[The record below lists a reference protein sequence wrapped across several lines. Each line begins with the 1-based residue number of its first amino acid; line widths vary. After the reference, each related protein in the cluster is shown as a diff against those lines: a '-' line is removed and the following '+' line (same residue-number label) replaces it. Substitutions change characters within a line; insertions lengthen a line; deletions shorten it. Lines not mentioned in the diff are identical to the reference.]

1 LRVPVPFLAWNGYLS
16 CVASESVIAN
26 STVTGAEPWLVLPPA
41 LAVPPGAGAICDD
54 EGARK
59 IGRGAAEGAFTTAP
73 VMVAHAS
80 LTARRLGLS
89 PPPRSPDI
97 LDVLELYAF
106 VRPARFCA
114 PSPSGL
120 ALALGLSEPK
130 GAEAQAEAL
139 RHAAGALLRELAD
152 PAYPG
157 REEAFTLVETLA
169 RAPTG
174 AWGWAW
180 RVSGALQHTPMRDR
194 RYRGSGLDAWSRL
207 PEWEDEAPRGE
218 AGSAPVD
225 SESARIRLAKLLQ
238 ASGLDETRPTQSD
251 YAAEAAYAFSPRN
264 EEGRPRVLLAE
275 AGTGTGKTLGYL
287 APASVWA
294 ERNQGAAWVSTYTRA
309 LQRQI
314 DRESAS
320 LWPDPVERKRKT
332 VVRKG
337 RENYLCLL
345 NLQDMVQAAQL
356 GNGDLIGLAL
366 TSRWA
371 LHTRDGDMTGG
382 DFPGWLPGLFATH
395 ASNQASAANLV
406 DRRGEC
412 VHAACPH
419 YRTCF
424 VEKTIRASRRA
435 DLVVANHALVM
446 TQAAFDGA
454 RSARGLKQDGETAA
468 LKRIV
473 FDEGH
478 HLFDAADSAFS
489 ACLSGQEAAE
499 LRRWI
504 RGPEGRGRRG
514 RGLEQRLGD
523 LVGDDSA
530 AQKALKDAIH
540 AAAAFP
546 GEGISG
552 RIAPPSGEV
561 NPVGPIEQ
569 FLMAALEQIRART
582 SEAASSASSE
592 FGTECA
598 VRPATEPLLETA
610 RGAAQAIAALEAP
623 LLALARHLEDIL
635 DEESAELEPSAR
647 ARIEGALRGLDR
659 RARMTLPGWRS
670 MLAALQDG
678 GDEPD
683 PDFVDWLSVETAFGR
698 IHDVALRR
706 HWIDPTVPL
715 EAAVILPSHGVLVT
729 SATLSDPIAAAAG
742 GDQFD
747 MARMRTGSS
756 RLIEAPRTLKVES
769 PFDYEAHSRVIVVTD
784 VAKDDP
790 RQTAAA
796 MRELFLAAG
805 GGSLGLF
812 TAIRRLKAVYERLG
826 PDLARAGYPLYAQ
839 HVDPLEVGALVDIFR
854 AEQDSC
860 LLGTDAVR
868 DGVDVPGRSLRL
880 LAFDR
885 VPWPRP
891 DLLHKARR
899 LKFGGESAAG
909 RGYDDSLARARIAQA
924 FGRLIRRADDKGVF
938 VMLDAATPTRLFA
951 SLPPGAEVMRMGLV
965 EAVELTKGF
974 LEE

>member
-1 LRVPVPFLAWNGYLS
+1 
-16 CVASESVIAN
+16 
-26 STVTGAEPWLVLPPA
+26 
-41 LAVPPGAGAICDD
+41 
-54 EGARK
+54 
-59 IGRGAAEGAFTTAP
+59 
-73 VMVAHAS
+73 
-80 LTARRLGLS
+80 
-89 PPPRSPDI
+89 
-97 LDVLELYAF
+97 
-106 VRPARFCA
+106 
-114 PSPSGL
+114 
-120 ALALGLSEPK
+120 
-130 GAEAQAEAL
+130 
-139 RHAAGALLRELAD
+139 
-152 PAYPG
+152 
-157 REEAFTLVETLA
+157 
-169 RAPTG
+169 
-174 AWGWAW
+174 
-180 RVSGALQHTPMRDR
+180 
-194 RYRGSGLDAWSRL
+194 
-207 PEWEDEAPRGE
+207 
-218 AGSAPVD
+218 
-225 SESARIRLAKLLQ
+225 
-238 ASGLDETRPTQSD
+238 
-251 YAAEAAYAFSPRN
+251 
-264 EEGRPRVLLAE
+264 
-275 AGTGTGKTLGYL
+275 
-287 APASVWA
+287 
-294 ERNQGAAWVSTYTRA
+294 
-309 LQRQI
+309 
-314 DRESAS
+314 
-320 LWPDPVERKRKT
+320 
-332 VVRKG
+332 
-337 RENYLCLL
+337 
-345 NLQDMVQAAQL
+345 MVQAAQL

-366 TSRWA
+366 TARWA
-371 LHTRDGDMTGG
+371 LHSRDGDMTGG
-382 DFPGWLPGLFATH
+382 DFPGWLPGLFAVGPS
-395 ASNQASAANLV
+395 AQASAANLV

-412 VHAACPH
+412 VHAACSH

-454 RSARGLKQDGETAA
+454 RTARGLKQDNETAA

-523 LVGDDSA
+523 LCADNEPA
-530 AQKALKDAIH
+530 RKALQDAIR
-540 AAAAFP
+540 AAAALP
-546 GEGISG
+546 GEGVSG

-610 RGAAQAIAALEAP
+610 RGAAQAIAAVEAP

-635 DEESAELEPSAR
+635 DDEASELDGASR

-670 MLAALQDG
+670 MLAALEEG
-678 GDEPD
+678 GSEPD

-715 EAAVILPSHGVLVT
+715 EAAVVLPSHGVLVT
-729 SATLSDPIAAAAG
+729 SATLSDPVAEASG
-742 GDQFD
+742 GDLFG
-747 MARMRTGSS
+747 MARMRTGAA
-756 RLIEAPRTLKVES
+756 RLIEPARTLKVES
-769 PFDYEAHSRVIVVTD
+769 PFDYAANSRVIVVQD

-796 MRELFLAAG
+796 MRELFLAASG
-805 GGSLGLF
+805 GGLGLF

-826 PDLARAGYPLYAQ
+826 PDLAKAQIPLYAQ

-899 LKFGGESAAG
+899 EKFGGLSGKG
-909 RGYDDSLARARIAQA
+909 RGYDDALARAKVAQA
-924 FGRLIRRADDKGVF
+924 FGRLIRRADDRGVF
-938 VMLDAATPTRLFA
+938 VMLDAACPTRLFA
-951 SLPPGAEVMRMGLV
+951 ALPPGAEVQRMGLP
-965 EAVELTKGF
+965 EAIKAVRLF
-974 LEE
+974 LGN

>member
-1 LRVPVPFLAWNGYLS
+1 VPVSTLPS
-16 CVASESVIAN
+16 SASL
-26 STVTGAEPWLVLPPA
+26 TGAEPWLVLPPA

-54 EGARK
+54 EGPRK
-59 IGRGAAEGAFTTAP
+59 IGRGAAEGAFTTEP
-73 VMVAHAS
+73 VLVAHAS
-80 LTARRLGLS
+80 LTARRLGLA
-89 PPPRSPDI
+89 PPPRSGDL
-97 LDVLELYAF
+97 LDVLELFAF

-120 ALALGLSEPK
+120 ALAMGQAEPK

-139 RHAAGALLRELAD
+139 RRAADGLLREMAD

-157 REEAFTLVETLA
+157 REDAFTLAETLG
-169 RAPTG
+169 RAG
-174 AWGWAW
+174 WAWGW
-180 RVSGALQHTPMRDR
+180 RVLGALQHQPVRER
-194 RYRGSGLDAWSRL
+194 QHRGSGLDAWSRL
-207 PEWEDEAPRGE
+207 AEWEDEAPRGE

-225 SESARIRLAKLLQ
+225 SESARIRLEKLLQ

-287 APASVWA
+287 APASLWA
-294 ERNQGAAWVSTYTRA
+294 ERNSGAAWVSTYTRA

-314 DRESAS
+314 DRESAA

-356 GNGDLIGLAL
+356 GNGDLIGMALA
-366 TSRWA
+366 SRWA
-371 LHTRDGDMTGG
+371 MHTRDGDMTGG
-382 DFPGWLPGLFATH
+382 DYPGWLPGLFATGT
-395 ASNQASAANLV
+395 SQQASAANLV

-523 LVGDDSA
+523 LCADNEAAMKALQDAVRAA
-530 AQKALKDAIH
+530 AQL
-540 AAAAFP
+540 P
-546 GEGISG
+546 GEGVSG
-552 RIAPPSGEV
+552 RIAPASGEV
-561 NPVGPIEQ
+561 NPVGPIER
-569 FLMAALEQIRART
+569 FLLAGLEQLRART
-582 SEAASSASSE
+582 SENASGSGVE
-592 FGTECA
+592 FGMECA
-598 VRPATEPLLETA
+598 LRPVTDPVLETA
-610 RGAAQAIAALEAP
+610 REAAQALAALEAP
-623 LLALARHLEDIL
+623 LLALSRHLEDIL
-635 DEESAELEPSAR
+635 DDEAVELDGSQR
-647 ARIEGALRGLDR
+647 SRIEGALRGLDR

-670 MLAALQDG
+670 MLAALEVSS
-678 GDEPD
+678 DEPD
-683 PDFVDWLSVETAFGR
+683 PDFVDWLSAEAAFGR
-698 IHDVALRR
+698 IMDVALRR

-715 EAAVILPSHGVLVT
+715 EAAVIMPAHGVLVT
-729 SATLSDPIAAAAG
+729 SATLSDPNS
-742 GDQFD
+742 DDPFD
-747 MARMRTGSS
+747 MARLRTGSA
-756 RLIEAPRTLKVES
+756 RLIEPARTLKVES
-769 PFDYEAHSRVIVVTD
+769 PFDYAANARVIVVND
-784 VAKDDP
+784 LIKDDT

-805 GGSLGLF
+805 GGGLGLF

-826 PDLARAGYPLYAQ
+826 PELAKAGLPLYAQ
-839 HVDPLEVGALVDIFR
+839 HVDPLEVGALVDVFR

-868 DGVDVPGRSLRL
+868 DGVDVPGRSLRI

-899 LKFGGESAAG
+899 ARFGGEGAG
-909 RGYDDSLARARIAQA
+909 GRTFDDALARARMAQA

-938 VMLDAATPTRLFA
+938 VMLDAACPTRLFG
-951 SLPPGAEVMRMGLV
+951 SLPPGTEVQRMGLA
-965 EAVELTKGF
+965 EAVELVGDF
-974 LEE
+974 LA

>member
-1 LRVPVPFLAWNGYLS
+1 MNRYLFRVPDESILS
-16 CVASESVIAN
+16 ITVAAPRS
-26 STVTGAEPWLVLPPA
+26 EPWPALPPA
-41 LAVPPGAGAICDD
+41 LAVPPGAGALCDD
-54 EGARK
+54 DGARK
-59 IGRGAAEGAFTTAP
+59 IGRGAAEGVFTTGS
-73 VMVAHAS
+73 VLVAHAS
-80 LTARRLGLS
+80 LTARRLGMS
-89 PPPRSPDI
+89 PPQRSADL

-120 ALALGLSEPK
+120 ALALGQSEPK
-130 GAEAQAEAL
+130 DAEDQAAAL
-139 RHAAGALLRELAD
+139 RHAADALLRELAD

-157 REEAFTLVETLA
+157 REEAYTLA
-169 RAPTG
+169 ATLERA
-174 AWGWAW
+174 GWAW
-180 RVSGALQHTPMRDR
+180 GPRVVQALQSQPLKPR
-194 RYRGSGLDAWSRL
+194 RERGSGLDAWSRL
-207 PEWEDEAPRGE
+207 PEWEDESPRGE
-218 AGSAPVD
+218 AGSSPVD
-225 SESARIRLAKLLQ
+225 SESARIRLAKLLE

-251 YAAEAAYAFSPRN
+251 YAAEAAFAFSPRN

-287 APASVWA
+287 AAASIWA

-314 DRESAS
+314 DRESAA
-320 LWPDPVERKRKT
+320 LWPDPAVRKIKT

-371 LHTRDGDMTGG
+371 LHSRDGDMTGG
-382 DFPGWLPGLFATH
+382 DFPGWLPGLFAT
-395 ASNQASAANLV
+395 APSQQANAGNLV

-523 LVGDDSA
+523 LCADNEA
-530 AQKALKDAIH
+530 AAKALNDAIR

-569 FLMAALEQIRART
+569 FLMAALEQVRART
-582 SEAASSASSE
+582 SEQASLGE

-610 RGAAQAIAALEAP
+610 RAAAQAIAAVEAP

-635 DEESAELEPSAR
+635 DDEAAELDGSSR

-670 MLAALQDG
+670 MLAALQEG
-678 GDEPD
+678 GDQPD

-715 EAAVILPSHGVLVT
+715 EAAVILPAHGVLVT
-729 SATLSDPIAAAAG
+729 SATLSDPLAFQEG
-742 GDQFD
+742 GDPFD

-756 RLIEAPRTLKVES
+756 RLIEPPRTLKVES
-769 PFDYEAHSRVIVVTD
+769 PFDYAAHSRVIVVTD
-784 VAKDDP
+784 VARDDP

-826 PDLARAGYPLYAQ
+826 PDLAKSGLPLYAQ

-891 DLLHKARR
+891 DILHKARR
-899 LKFGGESAAG
+899 EKFGGTTAAV

-951 SLPPGAEVMRMGLV
+951 GLPPGAELQRITLV
-965 EAVELTKGF
+965 EAIEQTHAF
-974 LEE
+974 LAPA

>member
-1 LRVPVPFLAWNGYLS
+1 MS
-16 CVASESVIAN
+16 DESVISKAAL
-26 STVTGAEPWLVLPPA
+26 TGAEPWLVLPAA

-54 EGARK
+54 EGPRK
-59 IGRGAAEGAFTTAP
+59 IGRGAAEGAFTTGP
-73 VMVAHAS
+73 VLVAHAS

-89 PPPRSPDI
+89 PPPRSPDL

-120 ALALGLSEPK
+120 ALALGLIEPK

-152 PAYPG
+152 PAYPH
-157 REEAFTLVETLA
+157 REDALTLAETLG
-169 RAPTG
+169 RASG
-174 AWGWAW
+174 GGVGWGWAW
-180 RVSGALQHTPMRDR
+180 RVSGALQSQPMRQR
-194 RYRGSGLDAWSRL
+194 QYRGSGLDAWSRL

-218 AGSAPVD
+218 AGSVAVD

-251 YAAEAAYAFSPRN
+251 YAAEAAFAFSPRN

-287 APASVWA
+287 AAASVWA

-314 DRESAS
+314 DRESAA
-320 LWPDPVERKRKT
+320 LWPDPAERKRKT

-371 LHTRDGDMTGG
+371 MHTRDGDMTGG
-382 DFPGWLPGLFATH
+382 DFPGWLPGLFATP
-395 ASNQASAANLV
+395 ASNQASAGNLV

-523 LVGDDSA
+523 LVGDDSS
-530 AQKALKDAIH
+530 AQKALQDAIR

-582 SEAASSASSE
+582 SEAASSAASE

-598 VRPATEPLLETA
+598 VRPATESLLETA

-635 DEESAELEPSAR
+635 DDEANELEPASR

-678 GDEPD
+678 GDQPD

-729 SATLSDPIAAAAG
+729 SATLSDPMAEAAG
-742 GDQFD
+742 GDLFD

-756 RLIEAPRTLKVES
+756 RLIEPPRTLKVES
-769 PFDYEAHSRVIVVTD
+769 PFDYASNSRVIVVND
-784 VAKDDP
+784 VSKDDP

-826 PDLARAGYPLYAQ
+826 PDLAKAQIPLYAQ

-909 RGYDDSLARARIAQA
+909 RNYDDSLARARIAQA

-951 SLPPGAEVMRMGLV
+951 SLPPGTEVQRMGLV
-965 EAVELTKGF
+965 EAIELTKGF
-974 LEE
+974 LGEKA

>member
-1 LRVPVPFLAWNGYLS
+1 MSTSTLS
-16 CVASESVIAN
+16 SAAAL
-26 STVTGAEPWLVLPPA
+26 TGAEPWLVLPAA
-41 LAVPPGAGAICDD
+41 LAVPPGAGAICDED
-54 EGARK
+54 GPRK
-59 IGRGAAEGAFTTAP
+59 IGRGAAEGAFTTGP
-73 VMVAHAS
+73 VLVAHAS
-80 LTARRLGLS
+80 LTARRLGLA
-89 PPPRSPDI
+89 PPPRSNDL
-97 LDVLELYAF
+97 LDVLELFAF

-120 ALALGLSEPK
+120 ALAMGQSEPK

-139 RHAAGALLRELAD
+139 RKAADGLLRELAD
-152 PAYPG
+152 PAYPH
-157 REEAFTLVETLA
+157 REDAFTLAETLG
-169 RAPTG
+169 RAG
-174 AWGWAW
+174 WAWGW
-180 RVSGALQHTPMRDR
+180 RVLGALQHQPVRER
-194 RYRGSGLDAWSRL
+194 QHRGSGLDAWSRL
-207 PEWEDEAPRGE
+207 AEWEDEAPRGE

-225 SESARIRLAKLLQ
+225 SESARIRLEKLLQ

-251 YAAEAAYAFSPRN
+251 YAAEAAFAFSPRN

-287 APASVWA
+287 APASLWA
-294 ERNQGAAWVSTYTRA
+294 ERNAGAAWVSTYTRA

-314 DRESAS
+314 DRESAA

-356 GNGDLIGLAL
+356 GNGDLIGMALA
-366 TSRWA
+366 SRWA

-382 DFPGWLPGLFATH
+382 DYPGWLPGLFAVGT
-395 ASNQASAANLV
+395 SQQASAANLV

-523 LVGDDSA
+523 LCADNEAAMKALQDAVRAA
-530 AQKALKDAIH
+530 AQL
-540 AAAAFP
+540 P
-546 GEGISG
+546 GEGVSG
-552 RIAPPSGEV
+552 RIAPASGEV
-561 NPVGPIEQ
+561 NPVGPIER
-569 FLMAALEQIRART
+569 FLLAGLEQLRART
-582 SEAASSASSE
+582 SENASGSGVE
-592 FGTECA
+592 FGMECA
-598 VRPATEPLLETA
+598 LKPVTDPVLETA
-610 RGAAQAIAALEAP
+610 REAAQALAAVEAP

-635 DEESAELEPSAR
+635 DDEAAELDGSQR
-647 ARIEGALRGLDR
+647 SRIEGALRGLDR

-670 MLAALQDG
+670 MLAALDAAS
-678 GDEPD
+678 DEPD
-683 PDFVDWLSVETAFGR
+683 PDFVDWLSAEAAFGR
-698 IHDVALRR
+698 IMDVALRR

-715 EAAVILPSHGVLVT
+715 EAAVIMPAHGVLVT
-729 SATLSDPIAAAAG
+729 SATLSDPNS
-742 GDQFD
+742 DDPFD
-747 MARMRTGSS
+747 MARLRTGSA
-756 RLIEAPRTLKVES
+756 RLIEPARTLKVES
-769 PFDYEAHSRVIVVTD
+769 PFDYAANARVIVVND
-784 VAKDDP
+784 LIKDDT

-805 GGSLGLF
+805 GGGLGLF

-826 PDLARAGYPLYAQ
+826 PDLAKAGIPLYAQ
-839 HVDPLEVGALVDIFR
+839 HVDPLEVGALVDVFR

-868 DGVDVPGRSLRL
+868 DGVDVPGRSLRI

-899 LKFGGESAAG
+899 ARFGGEGAG
-909 RGYDDSLARARIAQA
+909 GRNFDDALARARMAQA

-938 VMLDAATPTRLFA
+938 VMLDAAAPTRLFA
-951 SLPPGAEVMRMGLV
+951 SLPPGTEVSRMGLA
-965 EAVELTKGF
+965 EAVELVGDF
-974 LEE
+974 LA

>member
-1 LRVPVPFLAWNGYLS
+1 MS
-16 CVASESVIAN
+16 DESVIA
-26 STVTGAEPWLVLPPA
+26 THRLTGAEPWLDLPAA

-54 EGARK
+54 AGARK
-59 IGRGAAEGAFTTAP
+59 IGRGAAEGVFTTGP
-73 VMVAHAS
+73 VLVAHAS

-89 PPPRSPDI
+89 PPPRSSDL
-97 LDVLELYAF
+97 LDVLELWAF
-106 VRPARFCA
+106 VRPATFCA
-114 PSPSGL
+114 PSPAGL

-130 GAEAQAEAL
+130 GAEAQAAAL
-139 RHAAGALLRELAD
+139 RDAAATLLKELAD
-152 PAYPG
+152 PAYPR
-157 REEAFTLVETLA
+157 REDAFTLAETLG
-169 RAPTG
+169 RAG
-174 AWGWAW
+174 WAWAW
-180 RVSGALQHTPMRDR
+180 RVSGALQAGPLRER
-194 RYRGSGLDAWSRL
+194 QYRGSGLDVWARL
-207 PEWEDEAPRGE
+207 QEWEDEAPRGE

-225 SESARIRLAKLLQ
+225 SESARIRLEKLLQ
-238 ASGLDETRPTQSD
+238 QSGLDEARPTQSD
-251 YAAEAAYAFSPRN
+251 YAAEAAYAFSPRD
-264 EEGRPRVLLAE
+264 EEGRPRMLLAE

-287 APASVWA
+287 APASLWA
-294 ERNQGAAWVSTYTRA
+294 ERNQGAAWISTYTRA

-314 DRESAS
+314 DREIAA
-320 LWPDPVERKRKT
+320 LWPDPAERRRKA

-345 NLQDMVQAAQL
+345 NLQDMVQAAQM

-366 TSRWA
+366 TARWA
-371 LHTRDGDMTGG
+371 LHSRDGDMTGG
-382 DFPGWLPGLFATH
+382 DFPGWLPGLFAVGPS
-395 ASNQASAANLV
+395 AQASAGNLV

-412 VHAACPH
+412 VHAACSH

-454 RSARGLKQDGETAA
+454 RTARGLKQDNETAA
-468 LKRIV
+468 LKRVV

-523 LVGDDSA
+523 LCADNDA
-530 AQKALKDAIH
+530 ARKALNDAIR
-540 AAAAFP
+540 AAAALP

-610 RGAAQAIAALEAP
+610 RGAAQALAAVEAP

-635 DEESAELEPSAR
+635 DDEASELDGAAR

-670 MLAALQDG
+670 MLAALEEG
-678 GDEPD
+678 GSEPD

-715 EAAVILPSHGVLVT
+715 EAAVVLPSHGLLVT
-729 SATLSDPIAAAAG
+729 SATLSDPVAEASG
-742 GDQFD
+742 GDLFG
-747 MARMRTGSS
+747 MARMRTGAA
-756 RLIEAPRTLKVES
+756 RLIEPARTLKVES
-769 PFDYEAHSRVIVVTD
+769 PFDYAANSRVIVVQD

-805 GGSLGLF
+805 GGGLGLF

-826 PDLARAGYPLYAQ
+826 PDLAKAGIPLYAQ

-899 LKFGGESAAG
+899 EKFGGLSDKG
-909 RGYDDSLARARIAQA
+909 RGYDDALARAKVAQA
-924 FGRLIRRADDKGVF
+924 FGRLIRRADDRGVF
-938 VMLDAATPTRLFA
+938 VMLDAACPTRLFA
-951 SLPPGAEVMRMGLV
+951 ALPPGAEVQRMSLV
-965 EAVELTKGF
+965 EAIDVTRRFLGSKDDIEL
-974 LEE
+974 

>member
-1 LRVPVPFLAWNGYLS
+1 M
-16 CVASESVIAN
+16 
-26 STVTGAEPWLVLPPA
+26 STDSLTSAAHLTGAEPWLALPAA

-54 EGARK
+54 EGARR
-59 IGRGAAEGAFTTAP
+59 IGRGAAEGAFTTGP
-73 VMVAHAS
+73 VLVAHAS
-80 LTARRLGLS
+80 LTARRLGIAA
-89 PPPRSPDI
+89 PGRSTDL
-97 LDVLELYAF
+97 LDVLELFAF

-120 ALALGLSEPK
+120 ALAMGQAEPK
-130 GAEAQAEAL
+130 GSEAQAEAL
-139 RHAAGALLRELAD
+139 RKAADGLLKELAD
-152 PAYPG
+152 PAYPD
-157 REEAFTLVETLA
+157 REAAFTLAETLG
-169 RAPTG
+169 RAG
-174 AWGWAW
+174 WGWAW
-180 RVSGALQHTPMRDR
+180 RVLGALQHQPVRER
-194 RYRGSGLDAWSRL
+194 NLRGSGLDAWSRL
-207 PEWEDEAPRGE
+207 AEWEDEAPRGE

-225 SESARIRLAKLLQ
+225 SESARIRLEKLLQ

-251 YAAEAAYAFSPRN
+251 YAAEAAFAFSPRN

-287 APASVWA
+287 APASLWA

-314 DRESAS
+314 DRESAA
-320 LWPDPVERKRKT
+320 LWPDPVERRKKT

-356 GNGDLIGLAL
+356 GNGDLIGMALA
-366 TSRWA
+366 SRWA

-382 DFPGWLPGLFATH
+382 DYPGWLPGLFAVAPSH
-395 ASNQASAANLV
+395 QAGAANLV

-523 LVGDDSA
+523 LCADNEAATKALQDAVRAA
-530 AQKALKDAIH
+530 AQL
-540 AAAAFP
+540 P
-546 GEGISG
+546 GEGVSG
-552 RIAPPSGEV
+552 RIAPASGEV
-561 NPVGPIEQ
+561 NPVGPIER
-569 FLMAALEQIRART
+569 FLLAGLEQLRART
-582 SEAASSASSE
+582 SENASGSGVE
-592 FGTECA
+592 FGMECA
-598 VRPATEPLLETA
+598 LRPVTDTVLETA
-610 RGAAQAIAALEAP
+610 REAAQALAAVEAP

-635 DEESAELEPSAR
+635 DDEAAELDGSQR
-647 ARIEGALRGLDR
+647 SRIEGALRGLDR

-670 MLAALQDG
+670 MLAALDAAS
-678 GDEPD
+678 DEPD
-683 PDFVDWLSVETAFGR
+683 PDFVDWLSAEAAFGR
-698 IHDVALRR
+698 IMDVALRR

-715 EAAVILPSHGVLVT
+715 EAAVIMPAHGVLVT
-729 SATLSDPIAAAAG
+729 SATLSDPNS
-742 GDQFD
+742 DDPFD
-747 MARMRTGSS
+747 MARLRTGSA
-756 RLIEAPRTLKVES
+756 RLIEPARTLKVES
-769 PFDYEAHSRVIVVTD
+769 PFDYAANARVIVVND
-784 VAKDDP
+784 LVKDDP

-805 GGSLGLF
+805 GGGLGLF

-826 PDLARAGYPLYAQ
+826 PDLAKAGIPLYAQ
-839 HVDPLEVGALVDIFR
+839 HVDPLEVGALVDVFR

-868 DGVDVPGRSLRL
+868 DGVDVPGRSLRI

-885 VPWPRP
+885 APWPRP

-899 LKFGGESAAG
+899 ARFGGEGAG
-909 RGYDDSLARARIAQA
+909 GRNFDDVLARAKMAQA

-951 SLPPGAEVMRMGLV
+951 SLPPGAEVQRMGLAD
-965 EAVELTKGF
+965 AVDQVGAF
-974 LEE
+974 LG

>member
-1 LRVPVPFLAWNGYLS
+1 MPTDSITATSSAL
-16 CVASESVIAN
+16 
-26 STVTGAEPWLVLPPA
+26 TGAEPWLALPPA
-41 LAVPPGAGAICDD
+41 LAVPPGAGAICDE

-73 VMVAHAS
+73 VLVAHAS
-80 LTARRLGLS
+80 LTARRLGIA
-89 PPPRSPDI
+89 PPARSTDL
-97 LDVLELYAF
+97 LDVLELFAF

-114 PSPSGL
+114 PSPTGL
-120 ALALGLSEPK
+120 ALALGQPETK
-130 GAEAQAEAL
+130 GPEAQASAL
-139 RHAAGALLRELAD
+139 RAAADALLRELAE
-152 PAYPG
+152 PAYPL
-157 REEAFTLVETLA
+157 REDAFTLNETLG
-169 RAPTG
+169 RA
-174 AWGWAW
+174 GWAW
-180 RVSGALQHTPMRDR
+180 SWRVAGALQHQPLRAR
-194 RYRGSGLDAWSRL
+194 QHRGSGLDVWSRL
-207 PEWEDEAPRGE
+207 AEWEDEAPRGE

-225 SESARIRLAKLLQ
+225 SESARIRLEKLLQ
-238 ASGLDETRPTQSD
+238 ASGLDETRPAQSD
-251 YAAEAAYAFSPRN
+251 YAAEVAYAFSPRN
-264 EEGRPRVLLAE
+264 EEGRPRMLLAE

-287 APASVWA
+287 APASLWA
-294 ERNQGAAWVSTYTRA
+294 ERNAGAAWVSTYTRA

-314 DRESAS
+314 DRESAA
-320 LWPDPVERKRKT
+320 LWPDPAERKRKA

-345 NLQDMVQAAQL
+345 NLQEMVQAAQL
-356 GNGDLIGLAL
+356 GNGDLIGVALAA
-366 TSRWA
+366 RWA
-371 LHTRDGDMTGG
+371 LHSRDGDMTGG
-382 DFPGWLPGLFATH
+382 DFPGWLPSLFAV
-395 ASNQASAANLV
+395 APSQQASAGNLV

-424 VEKTIRASRRA
+424 VEKTIRASRKA

-523 LVGDDSA
+523 LCGDNEA
-530 AQKALKDAIH
+530 ARKSLQDAMH
-540 AAAAFP
+540 AATQLP
-546 GEGISG
+546 GEGVSA
-552 RIAPPSGEV
+552 RIAPASGEV
-561 NPVGPIEQ
+561 NPIGPVER
-569 FLMAALEQIRART
+569 FLVAALEQLRART
-582 SEAASSASSE
+582 SEGGGPGGIE
-592 FGTECA
+592 FGMECSL
-598 VRPATEPLLETA
+598 RPVTDPVLETA
-610 RGAAQAIAALEAP
+610 RDAAKALAAVEAP
-623 LLALARHLEDIL
+623 LLALSRHLEDIL
-635 DEESAELEPSAR
+635 DDESVELDGASR

-670 MLAALQDG
+670 MLAALDADTG
-678 GDEPD
+678 EPD
-683 PDFVDWLSVETAFGR
+683 PDFVDWLSAEAAFGR

-715 EAAVILPSHGVLVT
+715 EAAVVMPSHGVLVT
-729 SATLSDPIAAAAG
+729 SATLSDPMA
-742 GDQFD
+742 DDPFD
-747 MARMRTGSS
+747 LARLRTGAA
-756 RLIEAPRTLKVES
+756 RLIEPARTLKVES
-769 PFDYEAHSRVIVVTD
+769 PFDYAENSRVIVVND
-784 VAKDDP
+784 LIKDDA

-805 GGSLGLF
+805 GGGVGLF

-826 PDLARAGYPLYAQ
+826 PDLAKQGVPLYAQ
-839 HVDPLEVGALVDIFR
+839 HVDPLEVGALVDVFR

-868 DGVDVPGRSLRL
+868 DGVDVPGRSLRI

-899 LKFGGESAAG
+899 ERFGGSSAQG
-909 RGYDDSLARARIAQA
+909 RAYDDALARARMAQA

-938 VMLDAATPTRLFA
+938 VMLDAACPTRLFA
-951 SLPPGAEVMRMGLV
+951 SLPPGTEVLRMGLA
-965 EAVELTKGF
+965 EAVELVGGF
-974 LEE
+974 LGRDQGPGIGD

>member
-1 LRVPVPFLAWNGYLS
+1 VS
-16 CVASESVIAN
+16 DESVLSN
-26 STVTGAEPWLVLPPA
+26 SRLTGAEPWLELPPA

-54 EGARK
+54 EGARR

-97 LDVLELYAF
+97 LDVLELFAF
-106 VRPARFCA
+106 VRPGRFCA

-120 ALALGLSEPK
+120 ALALGQSEPK

-139 RHAAGALLRELAD
+139 RHAAAALLRELAD

-157 REEAFTLVETLA
+157 REDAFTLVETLS
-169 RAPTG
+169 RANW
-174 AWGWAW
+174 AWGW
-180 RVSGALQHTPMRDR
+180 RVAGALQSQPMRDR
-194 RYRGSGLDAWSRL
+194 KYRGSGLDAWSRL

-218 AGSAPVD
+218 AGSAAVD

-251 YAAEAAYAFSPRN
+251 YAAEAAFAFSPRN

-287 APASVWA
+287 AAASVWA

-320 LWPDPVERKRKT
+320 LWPDPEVRKKKT

-356 GNGDLIGLAL
+356 GNGDLIGLGL

-382 DFPGWLPGLFATH
+382 DFPGWLPGLFAV
-395 ASNQASAANLV
+395 ASASQASAGNLV

-523 LVGDDSA
+523 LVGDNEA
-530 AQKALKDAIH
+530 AHKSLQDAIR

-598 VRPATEPLLETA
+598 VRPATDPLLETA

-623 LLALARHLEDIL
+623 LLALSRHLEDIL
-635 DEESAELEPSAR
+635 DDEAAELEPASR

-670 MLAALQDG
+670 MLAALQDS

-729 SATLSDPIAAAAG
+729 SATLSDPMAAAAG
-742 GDQFD
+742 GDLFD

-756 RLIEAPRTLKVES
+756 RLIEPPRTLKVDS
-769 PFDYEAHSRVIVVTD
+769 PFDYAANSRVIVVTD

-826 PDLARAGYPLYAQ
+826 PDLAKAQIPLYAQ

-899 LKFGGESAAG
+899 QKFGGEAAAG

-965 EAVELTKGF
+965 EAIELTKEF
-974 LEE
+974 LNA

>member
-1 LRVPVPFLAWNGYLS
+1 M
-16 CVASESVIAN
+16 SVDSLTSS
-26 STVTGAEPWLVLPPA
+26 STLTGAEPWLGLPSA

-59 IGRGAAEGAFTTAP
+59 IGRGAAEGTFTTGP
-73 VMVAHAS
+73 VLVAHAS
-80 LTARRLGLS
+80 LTARRLGVS
-89 PPPRSPDI
+89 PPSRSAEL
-97 LDVLELYAF
+97 LDVLELFAF

-120 ALALGLSEPK
+120 ALALGQSEPK
-130 GAEAQAEAL
+130 GAEAQATAL
-139 RHAAGALLRELAD
+139 RDAASVLLRELAD
-152 PAYPG
+152 PAYPN
-157 REEAFTLVETLA
+157 REDAFTLAETLG
-169 RAPTG
+169 RA
-174 AWGWAW
+174 GWSWSW
-180 RVSGALQHTPMRDR
+180 RVSGALQHQPIRTRQH
-194 RYRGSGLDAWSRL
+194 RGSGLDAWSRL

-225 SESARIRLAKLLQ
+225 SESARIRLDKLLQ

-251 YAAEAAYAFSPRN
+251 YAAEAAFAFSPRD

-287 APASVWA
+287 APASLWA

-314 DRESAS
+314 DRESAA
-320 LWPDPVERKRKT
+320 LWPDPAERKKKA

-345 NLQDMVQAAQL
+345 NLQEMVQAAQL
-356 GNGDLIGLAL
+356 GNGDLIGMALA
-366 TSRWA
+366 SRWA
-371 LHTRDGDMTGG
+371 MHSRDGDMTGG
-382 DFPGWLPGLFATH
+382 DYPGWLPGLFATAPSH
-395 ASNQASAANLV
+395 QASAANLV

-499 LRRWI
+499 LRRWL

-523 LVGDDSA
+523 LCADNEAATQALNDAIRAA
-530 AQKALKDAIH
+530 AQL
-540 AAAAFP
+540 P
-546 GEGISG
+546 GEGVSG
-552 RIAPPSGEV
+552 RIAAASGEV
-561 NPVGPIEQ
+561 NPIGPIER
-569 FLMAALEQIRART
+569 FLVAALEQLRART
-582 SEAASSASSE
+582 SENSTPGGGE
-592 FGTECA
+592 FGMECSL
-598 VRPATEPLLETA
+598 RPVTDPVLETA
-610 RGAAQAIAALEAP
+610 REAAQALAAVEAP
-623 LLALARHLEDIL
+623 LLALSRHLEDIL
-635 DEESAELEPSAR
+635 DDEAAELDGASR

-670 MLAALQDG
+670 MLAALDVDTG
-678 GDEPD
+678 EPD
-683 PDFVDWLSVETAFGR
+683 PDFVDWLSAEAAFGR

-715 EAAVILPSHGVLVT
+715 EAAVIMPSHGVLVT
-729 SATLSDPIAAAAG
+729 SATLSDPMPNSEY
-742 GDQFD
+742 GDPFD
-747 MARMRTGSS
+747 MARLRTGSA
-756 RLIEAPRTLKVES
+756 RLIEPARTLKVES
-769 PFDYEAHSRVIVVTD
+769 PFDYAANSRVIVVND
-784 VAKDDP
+784 LMKDDT

-805 GGSLGLF
+805 GGGLGLF

-826 PDLARAGYPLYAQ
+826 PDLAKTGIPLYAQ
-839 HVDPLEVGALVDIFR
+839 HVDPLEVGALVDVFR

-868 DGVDVPGRSLRL
+868 DGVDVPGRSLRI

-899 LKFGGESAAG
+899 ERFGGSSVG
-909 RGYDDSLARARIAQA
+909 RRNFDDALARARMAQA

-938 VMLDAATPTRLFA
+938 VMLDAACPTRLFA
-951 SLPPGAEVMRMGLV
+951 SLPPGTEVQRMGLA
-965 EAVELTKGF
+965 EAVELVSAF
-974 LEE
+974 LNPSPLGGEGGRRSRSDEG